1 MHKDVLADLILF
13 YSSME
18 KKMITLDEYIAKMGE
33 DQKYIYYA
41 AGESVEKI
49 DMLPQTEFIRDKG
62 YEILYL
68 TDEIDEFMLQ
78 MIRDYKEK
86 EFKSVSAEDIAVEES
101 ADAQEKIKQAE
112 EENKD
117 LLNFIK
123 TSLGD
128 KVTEVKLSPRLK
140 DSAVCLTTKGG
151 ISLEMEKVLNA
162 MPQDQQIRAERIL
175 ELNPEHPV
183 MEALKNAFA
192 QGDSGKETVK
202 TYADLLYNQAV
213 LISGLSV
220 EDPVTFAK
228 EICSL
233 ITR

>member
-1 MHKDVLADLILF
+1 
-13 YSSME
+13 
-18 KKMITLDEYIAKMGE
+18 
-33 DQKYIYYA
+33 
-41 AGESVEKI
+41 
-49 DMLPQTEFIRDKG
+49 
-62 YEILYL
+62 
-68 TDEIDEFMLQ
+68 MLQ

>member
-1 MHKDVLADLILF
+1 
-13 YSSME
+13 
-18 KKMITLDEYIAKMGE
+18 
-33 DQKYIYYA
+33 
-41 AGESVEKI
+41 
-49 DMLPQTEFIRDKG
+49 MLPQTEFIRDKG

-140 DSAVCLTTKGG
+140 AVSYTHLDVYKRQVQSYIRLSSDAFYISSPYPGSFSSALRRRC
-151 ISLEMEKVLNA
+151 
-162 MPQDQQIRAERIL
+162 
-175 ELNPEHPV
+175 
-183 MEALKNAFA
+183 
-192 QGDSGKETVK
+192 
-202 TYADLLYNQAV
+202 
-213 LISGLSV
+213 
-220 EDPVTFAK
+220 
-228 EICSL
+228 
-233 ITR
+233 

>member
-1 MHKDVLADLILF
+1 
-13 YSSME
+13 
-18 KKMITLDEYIAKMGE
+18 
-33 DQKYIYYA
+33 
-41 AGESVEKI
+41 
-49 DMLPQTEFIRDKG
+49 
-62 YEILYL
+62 
-68 TDEIDEFMLQ
+68 MLQ
-78 MIRDYKEK
+78 MIRDYKKK